1 MNELSLLNPSDP
13 HPVRTFGN
21 PLSKEPFVFV
31 GDHAGTAIPA
41 ALGRLGLSD
50 EDRGR
55 HIAVDLGVEAL
66 GRRLS
71 ERMDAPY
78 LAQVY
83 SRLVIDCNRHPGTED
98 WIAAASDGTR
108 IPGNEGL
115 GEDAIAARRK
125 SIFDPYHRAI
135 ADLLDRRREAGLPTV
150 FVSLHS
156 FTPVMS
162 GTARPWEIGILHDGA
177 EDAFAREILR
187 ILEEG
192 ERIIGD
198 NEPYHMDDTDFT
210 VPHHA
215 FSRSLPYVEIEV
227 RQDVLT
233 ADTEAMA
240 VCLDDALQQA
250 MSILGSAG

>member
-21 PLSKEPFVFV
+21 PLSKRPFVFV

-41 ALGRLGLSD
+41 ALGTLGLSD

-66 GRRLS
+66 GRMLA
-71 ERMDAPY
+71 ERMDAPF
-78 LAQVY
+78 LSQAY
-83 SRLVIDCNRHPGTED
+83 SRLVIDCNRNPGAKD
-98 WIAAASDGTR
+98 WIAAESDGTR
-108 IPGNEGL
+108 IAGNEGL
-115 GEDAIAARRK
+115 GEQAIAARRTK
-125 SIFDPYHRAI
+125 IFDPYHRAI
-135 ADLLDRRREAGLPTV
+135 ADLLDRRQDAGLPTI
-150 FVSLHS
+150 FVALHS
-156 FTPVMS
+156 FTPVMN

-177 EDAFAREILR
+177 EDAFARDLLR
-187 ILEEG
+187 VLQNG
-192 ERIIGD
+192 GRTIGD

-215 FSRSLPYVEIEV
+215 FSRGLAYAEIEI
-227 RQDVLT
+227 RQDVLI

-240 VCLDDALQQA
+240 VCLEDALQRA
-250 MSILGSAG
+250 MAGPASAG